1 MHLGGTTNTPWKCDD
16 RAMIDL
22 HTHTTCSDG
31 TDTPFALVKKA
42 LAAGITTLAI
52 TDHDSTAG
60 WSEAIS
66 ALQPQ
71 IELVLGA
78 EISCLTSDG
87 ISVHMLGLLFDG
99 DNDEMQQM
107 LADSRDTRLP
117 RMRKMVELLSADGI
131 NISLDDVY
139 RATPEGATV
148 GRPHLADALVA
159 NGVVASRDEAFL
171 NLLNNE
177 SKYYVTHAAPTPEDA
192 IRIIR
197 KAGGVAV
204 IAHPFASRRG
214 QVITADTF
222 TDLVDAGLN
231 GIEVHHRDQNA
242 QEQETLQAIAR
253 ELNLVITGSSDYHG
267 TGKLNGLAENT
278 THQAQWEQLE
288 AQANARRVVKK

>member
-1 MHLGGTTNTPWKCDD
+1 
-16 RAMIDL
+16 MIDL

-31 TDTPFALVKKA
+31 TDSPFALVKKA
-42 LAAGITTLAI
+42 LAAGVTTLAI

-60 WSEAIS
+60 WSEAVS
-66 ALQPQ
+66 AMQPQ

-78 EISCLTSDG
+78 EVSCLTSDG

-99 DNDEMQQM
+99 EDSDIQQM

-171 NLLNNE
+171 DLLNNG

-192 IRIIR
+192 IRTIR

-214 QVITADTF
+214 QTITAATF
-222 TDLVDAGLN
+222 ADLVAAGMN

-242 QEQETLQAIAR
+242 QEQETLTAIAQ
-253 ELNLVITGSSDYHG
+253 ELKLVITGSSDYHG

-278 THQAQWEQLE
+278 TNQAQWEQLE
-288 AQANARRVVKK
+288 SLADARRVVKK

>member
-1 MHLGGTTNTPWKCDD
+1 
-16 RAMIDL
+16 MIDL

-31 TDTPFALVKKA
+31 TDSPFALVKKA
-42 LAAGITTLAI
+42 LAAGVTTLAI

-60 WSEAIS
+60 WDEAVS
-66 ALQPQ
+66 AIQPQ

-78 EISCLTSDG
+78 EVSCLTSDG
-87 ISVHMLGLLFDG
+87 ISVHMLGLLFNGEDS
-99 DNDEMQQM
+99 DIQQM

-171 NLLNNE
+171 DLLNNG

-192 IRIIR
+192 IRTIR

-214 QVITADTF
+214 QTITAATF
-222 TDLVDAGLN
+222 ADLVAAGMN
-231 GIEVHHRDQNA
+231 GIEVHHRDQNTH
-242 QEQETLQAIAR
+242 EQETLTSIAQ

-278 THQAQWEQLE
+278 TNQAQWEQLE
-288 AQANARRVVKK
+288 SLADARRVVKK